1 MNNQS
6 VKVVRIGSRRLI
18 ELQRSVDT
26 VQVLGLMA
34 LAIPLWILMANGEFS
49 GLTIDKLWNV
59 ANRVTALVATSL
71 LLIHILLVSR
81 APWLEKTLG
90 LDKLTHAHKQLG
102 KPLLYLLVIH
112 TLLASIDFAIVDGSN
127 LFAAFTYLNLHYGE
141 LLLATVGLALMV
153 LVVVSSI
160 RAARRRLSYET
171 WYLIHITSYLAILAT
186 IPHQLELGTDFLGQ
200 PWIKS
205 YFTLLY
211 VLVAAN
217 LIWFRTLQPVLLSLG
232 AGLKVIAVKPEANR
246 TTSIVIG
253 GRKVE
258 RFGAEAGQFFLLR
271 VLTRKQ
277 WWRPHPFSVS
287 NSPADQIRFTVGN
300 RGDDTNAL
308 QNIEVGTRVIL
319 EGPYGVFTESKR
331 TKQHITLLAAGIGVA
346 PIRAL
351 AESLASEPGDIT
363 VVYRA
368 TDASDAALLDEV
380 KRICQERGHILHVL
394 EGPRPQGQ
402 GFLPSPIGAEASKP
416 EHVRLLD
423 LSPMLLD
430 SDIYICGPS
439 QWSNAAKHS
448 LEKLGIKKAQ
458 IHLEEFAW

>member
-1 MNNQS
+1 MGNQS
-6 VKVVRIGSRRLI
+6 VKVVRIGSRRLLEI
-18 ELQRSVDT
+18 QRSVDA
-26 VQVLGLMA
+26 VQFLGLLA
-34 LAIPLWILMANGEFS
+34 LALPLWILMANGEFS
-49 GLTIDKLWNV
+49 NLSMDKLWNV
-59 ANRVTALVATSL
+59 ANRVSALFATSL
-71 LLIHILLVSR
+71 LLVHILLVSR

-102 KPLLYLLVIH
+102 KPLLYLLILH
-112 TLLASIDFAIVDGSN
+112 TVLASVDFAMVDGIN
-127 LFAAFTYLNLHYGE
+127 PVAAFTFLNLHYQE
-141 LLLATVGLALMV
+141 VLLATIGLVLMV
-153 LVVVSSI
+153 GVVISSI
-160 RAARRRLSYET
+160 RASRRRLSYEA
-171 WYLIHITSYLAILAT
+171 WYLIHITSYLAILAAV
-186 IPHQLELGTDFLGQ
+186 PHQLELGTDFLGQ
-200 PWIKS
+200 PLIKS

-217 LIWFRTLQPVLLSLG
+217 LIWFRTLQPILLSLG
-232 AGLKVIAVKPEANR
+232 ARLKVIEVKPEANR
-246 TTSIVIG
+246 TTSIVVG
-253 GRKVE
+253 GRKVD

-271 VLTRKQ
+271 VLTAKQ

-300 RGDDTNAL
+300 RGDDTHAL
-308 QNIEVGTRVIL
+308 QEIKVGTRVIL

-351 AESLASEPGDIT
+351 AESLAAEPGDVT
-363 VVYRA
+363 VIYRA
-368 TDASDAALLDEV
+368 TNASDAALLDEV
-380 KRICQERGHILHVL
+380 KRICLDRGHNLHVL

-402 GFLPSPIGAEASKP
+402 GFLPVPSEVEQAKP

-439 QWSNAAKHS
+439 QWSKAAKHS
-448 LEKLGIKKAQ
+448 LDKLGIKNPQ

>member
-1 MNNQS
+1 M
-6 VKVVRIGSRRLI
+6 RIGSRRLLEI
-18 ELQRSVDT
+18 QRSVDA
-26 VQVLGLMA
+26 VQFLGLA
-34 LAIPLWILMANGEFS
+34 AIAIPIWILMANGEFS
-49 GLTIDKLWNV
+49 NIQVGDLWKL
-59 ANRVTALVATSL
+59 ANRLSALLATSL

-81 APWLEKTLG
+81 APWLERTLG
-90 LDKLTHAHKQLG
+90 LDKLTHAHKKLG
-102 KPLLYLLVIH
+102 KPLIYLLLLH
-112 TLLASIDFAIVDGSN
+112 TLLATIDFATVDGIG
-127 LFAAFTYLNLHYGE
+127 LFEAFTFLNLHYQE
-141 LLLATVGLALMV
+141 VLLATAGLLLMIA
-153 LVVVSSI
+153 VVVSSI
-160 RAARRRLSYET
+160 RAARKRLSYES
-171 WYLIHITSYLAILAT
+171 WYLIHITSYLAILAA

-200 PWIKS
+200 PLIKS

-217 LIWFRTLQPVLLSLG
+217 LIWFRTLQPLVMSLS
-232 AGLKVIAVKPEANR
+232 ANLKVVEVKPEANR

-271 VLTRKQ
+271 VLTAKQ

-287 NSPADQIRFTVGN
+287 NSPANVIRFTVGN
-300 RGDDTNAL
+300 RGDDTSAL
-308 QNIEVGTRVIL
+308 QDIQVGTRVVL

-351 AESLASEPGDIT
+351 AESLAAEPGDIT
-363 VVYRA
+363 VIYRA

-380 KRICQERGHILHVL
+380 KRICVERGHNLHVL
-394 EGPRPQGQ
+394 EGPRPQHQ
-402 GFLPSPIGAEASKP
+402 GFLPVPEKSDEGKP
-416 EHVRLLD
+416 EHVRLLS

-430 SDIYICGPS
+430 SDIYICGPT
-439 QWSNAAKHS
+439 QWSNSAKHS